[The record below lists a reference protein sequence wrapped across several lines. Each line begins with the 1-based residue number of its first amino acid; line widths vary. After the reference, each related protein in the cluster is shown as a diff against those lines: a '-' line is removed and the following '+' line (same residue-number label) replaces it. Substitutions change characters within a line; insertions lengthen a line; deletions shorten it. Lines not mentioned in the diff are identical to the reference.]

1 MSYQAFP
8 FTTKFEY
15 KQGQFAK
22 IKINVKAKICAY
34 QFYSLAFKPGNADL
48 RNENNEL
55 MGHQYAGQTLH
66 WGPFWSHNQYE
77 LTGGHM

>member
-1 MSYQAFP
+1 MSLYVIVLAIWMMP
-8 FTTKFEY
+8 MWEEY
-15 KQGQFAK
+15 GGWPASGE
-22 IKINVKAKICAY
+22 IDLVE
-34 QFYSLAFKPGNADL
+34 SRGNADL
-48 RNENNEL
+48 RNENDEL